1 MQRITISIDDDLL
14 AAIDRFSDR
23 RGYASR
29 SEALRDMVREAAL
42 REDVSTDDDTPS
54 IAALTYVYEHHTRDL
69 ARRLTESQ
77 HAHHDLSV
85 ACLHVHVDHQDCLEV
100 AVLRGGARTIR
111 RFADTVV
118 TQRGVRHGHL
128 QIIPLG
134 GEEPGHGHRHDHEH
148 EHAHG

>member
-42 REDVSTDDDTPS
+42 REDVATDDDTPS

>member
-23 RGYASR
+23 RGHASR

-42 REDVSTDDDTPS
+42 REDIASEDDTPS
-54 IAALTYVYEHHTRDL
+54 IATLTYVYEHHTRDL
-69 ARRLTESQ
+69 ARRLTEAQ

-85 ACLHVHVDHQDCLEV
+85 ACLHVHVDHRDCLEV

-118 TQRGVRHGHL
+118 TQRGVRHGQL
-128 QIIPLG
+128 QVIPLG
-134 GEEPGHGHRHDHEH
+134 EAHDGHDHPHAHDHRHR
-148 EHAHG
+148 